1 MLRPFGYLAFVVAL
15 GALSSAAW
23 LLGERHE
30 LGYFSGRLARM
41 MWAYPELTRR
51 GIQTAWA
58 VWLAGFLVAVSP
70 IDPLSSPLDEIV
82 LAALALI
89 AVWHRLADG
98 RRALR

>member
-23 LLGERHE
+23 LLGEKHE

-41 MWAYPELTRR
+41 MWGYPELTRR

-58 VWLAGFLVAVSP
+58 VWLVGFVVAASP
-70 IDPLSSPLDEIV
+70 IDPVATPLDEIV
-82 LAALALI
+82 LGALALI
-89 AVWHRLADG
+89 AVWHRLAGG
-98 RRALR
+98 RRGWR